1 MRVCV
6 CVLSGSLGVS
16 HHCTIACFVVCLC
29 GLWRAQ
35 GLAVS
40 AVDSV
45 AHSES
50 THKVAEETLKVVKR
64 IQADL
69 GIADDAVPRYSADE
83 NFPNWTKDH
92 KSLTAK
98 HCTREVYRELAF
110 KKTPLGF
117 TIDQAIQP
125 AIDMPHGV

>member
-1 MRVCV
+1 
-6 CVLSGSLGVS
+6 VS
-16 HHCTIACFVVCLC
+16 HTESSHTAIA
-29 GLWRAQ
+29 
-35 GLAVS
+35 
-40 AVDSV
+40 
-45 AHSES
+45 
-50 THKVAEETLKVVKR
+50 ETLKIVKA

-69 GIADDAVPRYSADE
+69 GIADEAAPRYTADE

-98 HCTREVYRELAF
+98 HLTREVYRELAF

-125 AIDMPHGV
+125 AIDMPHGTTVCVCVCVRVSCMSFD

>member
-1 MRVCV
+1 M
-6 CVLSGSLGVS
+6 
-16 HHCTIACFVVCLC
+16 
-29 GLWRAQ
+29 
-35 GLAVS
+35 S

-50 THKVAEETLKVVKR
+50 THKVAEETLKVVK
-64 IQADL
+64 
-69 GIADDAVPRYSADE
+69 YSADE